1 MNELLGIIN
10 IASFGTMLCFVF
22 WAIVM
27 VLFAWTVL
35 SIIVRFICSIMRHI
49 YTKRQNDKVFKELG
63 FNPKH

>member
-1 MNELLGIIN
+1 MGELLLLFN
-10 IASFGTMLCFVF
+10 IENLGSFVCFVF
-22 WAIVM
+22 WAIC
-27 VLFAWTVL
+27 LFLFVWAVF